1 MSYDIFLKIDG
12 IDGESMDDKH
22 KNEIEVLSWRWN
34 IHQES
39 TMHAGS
45 GLGSGKVS
53 VTNLSFEHYID
64 RASPNLF
71 KYCSSG
77 KHIPQAILVMRK
89 AGGNPLEYL
98 KYTFTDLIIAMV
110 SPSGSQGGEIA
121 SRESIELSFSTVK
134 QEYVVQ
140 NQQGGSGGTITAGY
154 DFKANKEIYPYDV
167 PDYASSSSGLVPR
180 GSHMKICITV
190 GHSILKSGACT
201 SADGVVN
208 EYQYNKSLAPVLA
221 DTFRKEGHKVDV
233 IICPEKQFKTKNEEK
248 SYKIPR
254 VNSGGYD
261 LLIELHLNAS
271 NGQGKGSEVLYYSNK
286 GLEYATRICD
296 KLGTVFKNRGAK
308 LDKRLYIL
316 NSSKPTAV
324 LIESFFCDN
333 KEDYDKAKKLGHEG
347 IAKLI
352 VEGVLNKNIN

>member
-1 MSYDIFLKIDG
+1 
-12 IDGESMDDKH
+12 
-22 KNEIEVLSWRWN
+22 
-34 IHQES
+34 
-39 TMHAGS
+39 
-45 GLGSGKVS
+45 
-53 VTNLSFEHYID
+53 
-64 RASPNLF
+64 
-71 KYCSSG
+71 
-77 KHIPQAILVMRK
+77 
-89 AGGNPLEYL
+89 
-98 KYTFTDLIIAMV
+98 
-110 SPSGSQGGEIA
+110 
-121 SRESIELSFSTVK
+121 
-134 QEYVVQ
+134 
-140 NQQGGSGGTITAGY
+140 
-154 DFKANKEIYPYDV
+154 
-167 PDYASSSSGLVPR
+167 
-180 GSHMKICITV
+180 MKICITV

-261 LLIELHLNAS
+261 LLIELHLNSSGVGAF
-271 NGQGKGSEVLYYSNK
+271 GTEVFYYSEK
-286 GLEYATRICD
+286 GKEYAQRVVD
-296 KLGTVFKNRGAK
+296 KLSKPFIRKKGDKEVGNRGVK
-308 LDKRLYIL
+308 LDKSLYIL

-352 VEGVLNKNIN
+352 VEGVLNKNINNEGVKQMYKHTIVYDGEVDKIPATVVGWGYNDGKILICDIKDYVPGQTQNLYVIGGAACEKIGSITKEKYTMINGSDRFDTLYKALDFIDR